1 MLSPESLSEIVD
13 EEEVRPGR
21 LVRIL
26 RHHVKGNQNKN
37 RQTLFF
43 FHGSMSSMLAFSS
56 IYAPFMDS
64 FDIVAYDA
72 FGCGG
77 SDKPLNSSAYT
88 TTELVQDAMAIFDK
102 YASNI
107 NVLIGHSYGTA
118 QVARVCAHLQRNN
131 RGNLI
136 KGVVLLG
143 SMDVVVPF
151 KSLFQL
157 PVFILNLLQSYLS
170 KQFVQMALSKH
181 ADESL
186 REQMLQQSGQNNME
200 VCKYFYLNFE
210 WATSDEWKVI
220 ASYPLLL
227 LQGEDDQITPMAGT
241 FLPCER
247 FSFRT
252 FTLTTSLSLCLSVY
266 VSVTDLLFDHI
277 SINQSKGAQKLRQ
290 MLLDASNVD
299 GDNIHWFVIAKAGR
313 YTHSI
318 SHPLY
323 SLTQPC

>member
-1 MLSPESLSEIVD
+1 MISPELLSEIV

-26 RHHVKGNQNKN
+26 RHQVKGNQNKH

-72 FGCGG
+72 LGCGR

-131 RGNLI
+131 RENLI

-186 REQMLQQSGQNNME
+186 REQMLQQSGQNSME

-241 FLPCER
+241 FLTC
-247 FSFRT
+247 
-252 FTLTTSLSLCLSVY
+252 
-266 VSVTDLLFDHI
+266 
-277 SINQSKGAQKLRQ
+277 
-290 MLLDASNVD
+290 
-299 GDNIHWFVIAKAGR
+299 
-313 YTHSI
+313 
-318 SHPLY
+318 
-323 SLTQPC
+323 